1 MTTLLHISD
10 LHFGRILTDVL
21 EGLGRSIRTLAP
33 EMIIISG
40 DLTQRATSK
49 EYQQAADFL
58 NSLKT
63 PYFIVPGNH
72 DLSTFRIVERFFWP
86 WRNWKKWIQSD
97 LESQFSAENYQ
108 LIGINT
114 ARKAGFY
121 MDWSRGRISPSQIQH
136 ITQQISRAPQDQL
149 QLLVAHHPFWL
160 PPQYEA
166 RHLIGGRDQAL
177 ASFKGSGLDVI
188 LSGHVHLDYC
198 HVMDGMIISHAG
210 TTTSD
215 RLLPDTPNSFNLI
228 QGDKHSLTIARH
240 HWHQGEFQLSQSQ
253 AFHRENG
260 QWYET

>member
-21 EGLGRSIRTLAP
+21 EGLKRSIRVLAP

-40 DLTQRATSK
+40 DLTQRATAK
-49 EYQQAADFL
+49 EYQQAAEFL
-58 NSLKT
+58 SSLNT

-72 DLSTFRIVERFFWP
+72 DLSTFRVVERFICP

-97 LESQFSAENYQ
+97 LEPQFSTEDYQ
-108 LIGINT
+108 LMGINT

-121 MDWSRGRISPSQIQH
+121 MDWSRGRISPSQIQQ
-136 ITQQISRAPQDQL
+136 ITQQMSHAPQQQL

-166 RHLIGGRDQAL
+166 RHLIGGRDEAL
-177 ASFKGSGLDVI
+177 ASFKGRGLDLI
-188 LSGHVHLDYC
+188 LSGHVHIDYC
-198 HVMDGMIISHAG
+198 HVLDGMIISHAG

-215 RLLPDTPNSFNLI
+215 RLLPDTPNSFNVI
-228 QGDKHSLTIARH
+228 QGDKNRLTITRH
-240 HWHQGEFQLSQSQ
+240 HWQQGEFQLSQSQ
-253 AFHRENG
+253 TFQRKNG
-260 QWYET
+260 QWHEA